1 MLGISPNGDP
11 FFDDPRNLQAIREA
25 IEQAKRGQVTELTPE
40 LREKPLGNRLQLQPH
55 HAAHL
60 RERQHTPTKG

>member
-1 MLGISPNGDP
+1 MVGISPSGDP

-40 LREKPLGNRLQLQPH
+40 LREKPLGNL
-55 HAAHL
+55 
-60 RERQHTPTKG
+60 